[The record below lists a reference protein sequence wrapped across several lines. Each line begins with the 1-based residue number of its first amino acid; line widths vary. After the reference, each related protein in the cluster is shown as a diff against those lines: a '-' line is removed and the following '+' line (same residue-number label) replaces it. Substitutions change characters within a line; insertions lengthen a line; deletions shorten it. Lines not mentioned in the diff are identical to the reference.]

1 MNIENYKVFIKIAQ
15 TRNLTVAARQ
25 LGYTQSGVSHIVAM
39 LEDEFG
45 FLLLNRRKSGVSLTQ
60 DGERILY
67 YMKEVVNRDERLFQ
81 IAAEIKGLRAGRVRV
96 GAFSSVAIKWF
107 PSIIDQFNKKYEN
120 IELELDIGS
129 YKFIEDKI
137 ATEEIDCG
145 FTTKVTRKELDFI
158 QLKQDP
164 LLAVLPQNHP
174 LASEKSIKLSDLAG
188 VDFIIPGEGSN
199 YDIGQILKMAEIQPR
214 VKFAVNDDYAAIA
227 MVRHGLGITIMP
239 ELMLDGN
246 YDRIKVL
253 ELEPSC
259 MRTIGIATRPNISL
273 SPACRAFL
281 EFVTDWVHNNC
292 AQQ

>member
-15 TRNLTVAARQ
+15 TRNLTVAAKQ
-25 LGYTQSGVSHIVAM
+25 LGYTQSGVSHIVAT

-45 FLLLNRRKSGVSLTQ
+45 FLLLTRGKSGVSLTQ
-60 DGERILY
+60 DGERILHH
-67 YMKEVVNRDERLFQ
+67 MREVVNRDEQLFQ
-81 IAAEIKGLRAGRVRV
+81 VAAEIKGLRAGRVRV
-96 GAFSSVAIKWF
+96 GAFSSVAIRWF
-107 PSIIDQFNKKYEN
+107 PGIIEEFNKKYEN
-120 IELELDIGS
+120 IELEFVIGS
-129 YKFIEDKI
+129 YKFIEDRI

-145 FTTKVTRKELDFI
+145 FITKITRKELDFI

-174 LASEKSIKLSDLAG
+174 LSAGESLKLGALAD

-199 YDIGQILKMAEIQPR
+199 YDIGQILKTAGIQPH
-214 VKFAVNDDYAAIA
+214 VKFTVSDDYAALA

-239 ELMLDGN
+239 EMILDGN

-253 ELEPSC
+253 NLEPRC
-259 MRTIGIATRPNISL
+259 MRTIGIATRPNISI

-281 EFVTDWVHNNC
+281 EFVTEWVKNNC
-292 AQQ
+292 AE